1 MTEPSQTETPAPL
14 RKNYDVEATLLDTAY
29 ARKPASLVM
38 TAAVALVG
46 AGFLWRH
53 VSAAPLLAWL
63 AAVFAA
69 TGLGYLMCAW
79 YKRAVATGVRPARAQ
94 AVFSV
99 QALLAGAAWGVGPI
113 IFLRQGMGPMS
124 VMLVG
129 TLICVCAVAM
139 NSLAGQ
145 KGAMQG
151 FIVAAL
157 LPPALSA
164 WSAGGPT
171 GQIVAVMLLLGA
183 ATLIK
188 VGSDS
193 SETIRAALA
202 SQVQLQAIL
211 DTSMDAVV
219 GMDAKG
225 RITAWN
231 QRAQALFGW
240 RESEVLGQVVD
251 DLILVPRADD
261 EQRRGLAGVMHAAAA
276 MGTNQRVEM
285 IAKHRD
291 GHECQVE
298 VDTARL
304 AVGGQILMTAFISD
318 ISERKAFED
327 NLALFRRVFDA
338 SRQSVVISDATGRG
352 VYQNHAHAL
361 AMGYSDQEITE
372 RTFVQALPTELAS
385 IIWAEVKL
393 AIAKTG
399 SWEGH
404 LPLRRRDGSEFTS
417 VSSIGSI
424 KDDAGKIQYVF
435 NIFIDFSE
443 ELARR
448 NELNAAKE
456 AAESASMAKS
466 DFLSSM
472 SHELRTPLNAILGFA
487 QILEFDDALT
497 LEQKE
502 STQEI
507 LKGGHHLLGLINE
520 VLDLAKIES
529 GHITLS
535 LENVRLTEVVDDCR
549 QLMKPLATEA
559 KLTMHV
565 DVPKNVVVRA
575 DRTRLKQVVLNLL
588 SNAIKYNRAGGDVGL
603 RVVDAAPG
611 RIRIEVTDT
620 GLGIAPARLA
630 EVFQPFNR
638 LGSEQGSIE
647 GTGIGLSIT
656 QKLVELM
663 GGKVGVES
671 QQGVGTSF
679 WIELPGKTVELK
691 EEFSPSSFGNT
702 QSGGLQSGTTQSRAL
717 RNGRCVLCIDDNP
730 VNLKLI
736 AQILTKRPDIDLV
749 TAHTPGLGIQLA
761 MSRQPEL
768 ILLDINMPGMDGYQV
783 LEVLRN
789 YARTASIPIIAVT
802 ANAIPRDIE
811 KGGTVGLADY
821 LTKPLDVG
829 KFLAA
834 VDRALAGGPEPAK
847 RRKSDFFQ

>member
-1 MTEPSQTETPAPL
+1 MTEPSQAAAPTPL
-14 RKNYDVEATLLDTAY
+14 RKNYDVEARLLDVAY
-29 ARKPASLVM
+29 ARKPSSLHM
-38 TAAVALVG
+38 TLVVAIIG
-46 AGFLWRH
+46 AGLLLRH
-53 VSAAPLLAWL
+53 VPWLPLLVWLMAVL
-63 AAVFAA
+63 AATA
-69 TGLGYLMCAW
+69 LGYGMCAW
-79 YKRAVATGVRPARAQ
+79 YRRSVALGTRPARAQ
-94 AVFSV
+94 AVFIV
-99 QALLAGAAWGVGPI
+99 QAVLAGAAWGLGPV
-113 IFLRQGMGPMS
+113 IFLRQGMGPLS

-129 TLICVCAVAM
+129 TLLCVSSVAM
-139 NSLAGQ
+139 TAIAGQ
-145 KGAMQG
+145 RGAMQG
-151 FIVAAL
+151 FIIAAL
-157 LPPALSA
+157 LPAALSS
-164 WSAGGPT
+164 WSAGGST

-183 ATLIK
+183 LTLVK
-188 VGSDS
+188 VGFDA

-202 SQVQLQAIL
+202 SQAHLQAIL

-231 QRAQALFGW
+231 QRAQTLFGW
-240 RESEVLGQVVD
+240 RENEVLGQVVD
-251 DLILVPRADD
+251 DLILVPQGGD
-261 EQRRGLAGVMHAAAA
+261 EQKLGLAGVMQAATYL
-276 MGTNQRVEM
+276 GTNQRVEM

-291 GHECQVE
+291 GHECPVE

-304 AVGGQILMTAFISD
+304 AVGGQVLMTAFISD

-338 SRQSVVISDATGRG
+338 SRQCVVISDATGRG

-372 RTFVQALPTELAS
+372 RTFVQALPADRAAS
-385 IIWAEVKL
+385 LWTEVKL
-393 AIAKTG
+393 SVAKIG

-404 LPLRRRDGSEFTS
+404 LPLRRRDGSQFTS

-424 KDDAGKIQYVF
+424 KDDAGQIQYVF
-435 NIFIDFSE
+435 NIFIDFSD

-448 NELNAAKE
+448 NELGEAKE
-456 AAESASMAKS
+456 AAERASLAKS

-497 LEQKE
+497 PTQKE

-507 LKGGHHLLGLINE
+507 LRGGHHLLGLINE

-535 LENVRLTEVVDDCR
+535 LETVRLAEVVDDCR
-549 QLMKPLATEA
+549 QLMKPLATA
-559 KLTMHV
+559 AQLTMHV
-565 DVPKNVVVRA
+565 EVPKNIAVRA
-575 DRTRLKQVVLNLL
+575 DRIRLKQVVLNLV
-588 SNAIKYNRAGGDVGL
+588 SNAIKYNRAGGDVAL
-603 RVVDAAPG
+603 RVVGAAPG
-611 RIRIEVTDT
+611 RVRVEVTDT
-620 GLGIAPARLA
+620 GLGIAPNRLA
-630 EVFQPFNR
+630 NVFQPFNR
-638 LGSEQGSIE
+638 LGKDQGNIE

-656 QKLVELM
+656 QKLVGLM
-663 GGKVGVES
+663 GGQVGVES
-671 QQGVGTSF
+671 LQGVGTTF
-679 WIELPGKTVELK
+679 WIELPGNTVELK
-691 EEFSPSSFGNT
+691 EEPSASTF
-702 QSGGLQSGTTQSRAL
+702 GTTQSKML
-717 RNGRCVLCIDDNP
+717 NKGRCVLCIDDNP

-783 LEVLRN
+783 LEVLKN
-789 YARTASIPIIAVT
+789 YGRTASIPIIAVT
-802 ANAIPRDIE
+802 ANAVPRDVE
-811 KGGTVGLADY
+811 KGGTAGLTEY
-821 LTKPLDVG
+821 LTKPLDVA

-834 VDRALAGGPEPAK
+834 VDRTLGDRPDKAAK
-847 RRKSDFFQ
+847 RAPEFF

>member
-1 MTEPSQTETPAPL
+1 MTEPSSITAPAPL
-14 RKNYDVEATLLDTAY
+14 RKNYDVEARLLDVAY
-29 ARKPASLVM
+29 ARKPGSLAM
-38 TAAVALVG
+38 TIAVVLVG
-46 AGFLWRH
+46 AGLLWHH
-53 VSAAPLLAWL
+53 VSAVSILAWL
-63 AAVFAA
+63 IALFAA

-79 YKRAVATGVRPARAQ
+79 YRRVAVTGVRPARAQ
-94 AVFSV
+94 VFFTL
-99 QALLAGAAWGVGPI
+99 QAMVAGAAWGVGPVI
-113 IFLRQGMGPMS
+113 LLRQGMGSMA

-129 TLICVCAVAM
+129 TLICVCAVAI
-139 NSLAGQ
+139 SATAGQ
-145 KGAMQG
+145 RGAMQA
-151 FIVAAL
+151 FILAAL
-157 LPPALSA
+157 LPPAISA
-164 WSAGGPT
+164 WSTGEPAG
-171 GQIVAVMLLLGA
+171 QMVAVMLLLGA
-183 ATLIK
+183 ITLIK

-193 SETIRAALA
+193 SEAIGDALA

-211 DTSMDAVV
+211 DTSLDAVV

-231 QRAQALFGW
+231 QRAQTLFGW

-251 DLILVPRADD
+251 DLILVPRGDD
-261 EQRRGLAGVMHAAAA
+261 EHRLGLAGMMQTATPL
-276 MGTNQRVEM
+276 GTNQRVEM

-291 GHECQVE
+291 GHQCSVE

-304 AVGGQILMTAFISD
+304 AVGGKILMTAFISD

-338 SRQSVVISDATGRG
+338 SRQCVVISDATGRG

-372 RTFVQALPTELAS
+372 RKFVQALPADRAAS
-385 IIWAEVKL
+385 LWAEVKL
-393 AIAKTG
+393 AVAKTG

-404 LPLRRRDGSEFTS
+404 LPLCRRDGSEFTS
-417 VSSIGSI
+417 VSNIGSI
-424 KDDAGKIQYVF
+424 KDDAGNIQYVF

-448 NELNAAKE
+448 NELKAAKE
-456 AAESASMAKS
+456 AAERASLAKS

-497 LEQKE
+497 PQQKE

-529 GHITLS
+529 GHINLS
-535 LENVRLTEVVDDCR
+535 LENVRLAEVVDDCR
-549 QLMKPLATEA
+549 QLMKPMATTA
-559 KLTMHV
+559 KLTMHLQ
-565 DVPKNVVVRA
+565 VPKNIVVRA
-575 DRTRLKQVVLNLL
+575 DATRLKQVVLNLL
-588 SNAIKYNRAGGDVGL
+588 SNAIKYNRADGVVAL
-603 RVVDAAPG
+603 RVLTAAPG
-611 RIRIEVTDT
+611 RVRLEVTDT
-620 GLGIAPARLA
+620 GLGIAPSHLA
-630 EVFQPFNR
+630 QVFQPFNR
-638 LGSEQGSIE
+638 LGNEQGNIE

-656 QKLVELM
+656 QKLVHLM
-663 GGKVGVES
+663 GGTVGVES
-671 QQGVGTSF
+671 QHGVGTTF
-679 WIELPGKTVELK
+679 WIELPGNTVELKEK
-691 EEFSPSSFGNT
+691 EEFSPSSFGST
-702 QSGGLQSGTTQSRAL
+702 QSSTLSSKVN

-736 AQILTKRPDIDLV
+736 AQILAKRPDIDLV

-789 YARTASIPIIAVT
+789 YARTASVPIIAVT

-811 KGGTVGLADY
+811 KGGTSGLADY

-834 VDRALAGGPEPAK
+834 VDRALAGSMEPSKK
-847 RRKSDFFQ
+847 RKTEFFQ